1 LTEYTNDQKLYVL
14 KDNADVLE
22 KYDTAIRLLQDF
34 FRIEETVTTENNF
47 QAMLPAIMWK
57 AEGKEHTVIL
67 KFWSL

>member
-1 LTEYTNDQKLYVL
+1 LTEYTNDQKLYIL

-47 QAMLPAIMWK
+47 QAMLPAIM
-57 AEGKEHTVIL
+57 
-67 KFWSL
+67 